1 MALRCFVF
9 TSDEGTAALIRQILA
24 DLGVETDPCPDA
36 VVAAEKITSQNFQ
49 IVIIDWDQQPE
60 AALLLTTA
68 RERKASERALTLAIV
83 SDDQY
88 VPVVLQAGANS
99 ILRKPIILNHAKD
112 TLTTARDLLRAKQ
125 DSAAGVTH
133 AAAAAASAGP
143 SSLPPSLESK
153 GTTLRAGE
161 FLVTGPVKPGA
172 QFETES
178 DLPLPSEHSSAIAPD
193 PLMELEPVAGS
204 VSAKSPEPSL
214 PAPPPIPPPPPPAD
228 GETRGLEWYKTRAAA
243 RFTSPAAPEP
253 PRPSGNPEL
262 LGFDQ
267 ISSQLAS
274 PATSAMEPVPPA
286 PKLNPPAPEPA
297 RETKPQKE
305 TKRDEQKAEAEL
317 FAYLDGER
325 AEPPSPSR
333 FRLGKRAIFAALV
346 LASFAIAAAP
356 QAPWHPKLRTLLHSG
371 QKSLRSWL
379 NPQPVTAVQEAPP
392 AHEDLSRPGDEYK
405 LPVAENIPDA
415 TTDPSQIQVL
425 PVVDPTAKKPNP
437 ETANAGQTPASTD
450 GSLPTYPPQPQNP
463 QSPDIRPTPAPTAPA
478 QPTAVTAAPA
488 AAQPVTVT
496 VASLPPQPS
505 NPPVASS
512 PAATTPAPAKP
523 SPQPHLVSAPANV
536 PLSLQSQLAPN
547 TPDPVGKSADTS
559 LPSIEP
565 VSVAEAAERA
575 LLADQPDIPYPA
587 NAKGQQGTVVL
598 QILVGRDGTVQDA
611 KFFQGSF
618 LFARDAIDGVKQW
631 KFKPYILNGRPVSI
645 QTTLTLKFKP
655 AQ

>member
-1 MALRCFVF
+1 MDLRCFVF

-24 DLGVETDPCPDA
+24 DLGVEAHPCSDA

-99 ILRKPIILNHAKD
+99 ILRKPIIVNHAKD

-133 AAAAAASAGP
+133 AAAAAAASAGP
-143 SSLPPSLESK
+143 SSLPASLEPRS
-153 GTTLRAGE
+153 TTLRAGE

-178 DLPLPSEHSSAIAPD
+178 DLPLPSEHSSALPLD

-204 VSAKSPEPSL
+204 VATKSPEPSL
-214 PAPPPIPPPPPPAD
+214 PTPPLIPPPPPPAE

-243 RFTSPAAPEP
+243 RFPSPATPEP
-253 PRPSGNPEL
+253 PKPSGRPEL
-262 LGFDQ
+262 LGYDQ
-267 ISSQLAS
+267 IPTQPVQSV
-274 PATSAMEPVPPA
+274 PSAMEPVAPA
-286 PKLNPPAPEPA
+286 PKPNPPVPQS
-297 RETKPQKE
+297 QKE
-305 TKRDEQKAEAEL
+305 AKKDEQKAEAEL
-317 FAYLDGER
+317 FAYIDGER
-325 AEPPSPSR
+325 AEPSSPFR
-333 FRLGKRAIFAALV
+333 FRLGKRAILAALV
-346 LASFAIAAAP
+346 LASMAIAAAP
-356 QAPWHPKLRTLLHSG
+356 QAPWHLQLRALFHSG
-371 QKSLRSWL
+371 QKSVRSWL

-392 AHEDLSRPGDEYK
+392 AHEDLGRPGDEYK

-425 PVVDPTAKKPNP
+425 PVVDPTAKKPNND
-437 ETANAGQTPASTD
+437 AGNAGQTSAPTD
-450 GSLPTYPPQPQNP
+450 GSLPIAPPQPQTP
-463 QSPDIRPTPAPTAPA
+463 QSPDIRPAPASTAPA
-478 QPTAVTAAPA
+478 QPITVAAAPA
-488 AAQPVTVT
+488 AAQPATVT

-505 NPPVASS
+505 NTTVASP
-512 PAATTPAPAKP
+512 PAATLAPAKP
-523 SPQPHLVSAPANV
+523 SAQPHYVSAPSNV
-536 PLSLQSQLAPN
+536 PPSLRSQLAPN

-565 VSVAEAAERA
+565 VTVAEAAERA
-575 LLADQPDIPYPA
+575 LLAGQPAIPYPA
-587 NAKGQQGTVVL
+587 TAKAQQGTVVL

-611 KFFQGSF
+611 KFLQGSF
-618 LFARDAIDGVKQW
+618 LFARDAIDGVRQW

-645 QTTLTLKFKP
+645 QTTLTLKFTP
-655 AQ
+655 GQ